1 MKQKLAYLG
10 KGLQKEV
17 IEESVNQV
25 PSSLHVPTGMNKP
38 FFSLSLNFEFLK
50 LQMRVALPG

>member
-25 PSSLHVPTGMNKP
+25 PSSLHALTGMNKP
-38 FFSLSLNFEFLK
+38 FFFLSLNFEFLK
-50 LQMRVALPG
+50 LQMRVPLPG